1 MLIMLSDG
9 GKLMYWTTLEII
21 IGVNR
26 PAIVREIP
34 HFGIFPA
41 FPHFCE
47 NIPHFWLYFEMTKID
62 ENKVIYTVGDILFEK
77 ALRKRQ

>member
-1 MLIMLSDG
+1 MP
-9 GKLMYWTTLEII
+9 KLI

-26 PAIVREIP
+26 PAIVWEIL

-47 NIPHFWLYFEMTKID
+47 NVLHGWIYFKITKIAK
-62 ENKVIYTVGDILFEK
+62 NRNNFHYRDILFER
-77 ALRKRQ
+77 ALRKWQ